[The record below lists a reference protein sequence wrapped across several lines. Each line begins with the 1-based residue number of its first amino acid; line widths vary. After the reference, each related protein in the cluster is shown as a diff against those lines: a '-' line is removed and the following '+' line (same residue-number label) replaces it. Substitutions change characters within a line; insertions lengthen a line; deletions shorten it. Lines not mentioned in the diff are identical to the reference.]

1 MRKLWLLLLL
11 AAVSLA
17 SAQDSRHF
25 TFHYGFTVRTCPPES
40 GSSLDSGGALG

>member
-11 AAVSLA
+11 ATVSLA

-25 TFHYGFTVRTCPPES
+25 TFRYGFTVKNIPRR
-40 GSSLDSGGALG
+40 